1 MLFQGGLLATLAVL
15 SAAPGTRVSAL
26 PAAVVANG
34 ELNLNSARGTAVPAL
49 STVYPEPDVTS
60 STSTSSITTTPSRGV
75 ILKTTSSSSK
85 GPHVG
90 DVTWKWSPRPHTT
103 VGTAPSD
110 TGAAEPPRIWAPP
123 ILRPSHRGTP
133 VEHDDS
139 SPHSSH
145 TTTTTSSPTRPST
158 PPLGVHIRGALSTS
172 TTLQSAPSVTPAHY
186 PVPAPVPAPAPVSV
200 PGSPFQDI
208 TTDYL
213 VPTPPVENYQPWEES
228 SKLPPP
234 PGCSCTVQPYSDW
247 RECGC
252 TGQRGYHW
260 IEGSKLVHQNDVF
273 IQVPTTIPITATWV
287 DGALVPLATSEPT
300 PAVNKP
306 EAELSS
312 SAIEKRKLKIK
323 WNEVWQYF
331 SRRLPD
337 LPPLPFKPAT
347 ASKWLGRWEKAGLI
361 SDKGRDDWK
370 FCTWNNGFSNY
381 DFVKNQWNKRPKGEK
396 RDLAETDPEAPAEPS
411 ITPHPKLTEEQ
422 LQRKKKLEAE
432 FEEVTNEKI
441 RLLRRFFK
449 LFDEH
454 VERARQKYVMDA
466 QEKMALNEVKYNQ
479 AKIDLL
485 EMERKW
491 LLEDIR
497 ELDPDDEA
505 YWKDVYPDSD
515 SDEEEEEEEVPV
527 STRYKSSDKPPTWRR
542 LGKRRVTA
550 DVEQP
555 IDLVYLE
562 GIGYVS
568 PDDLLTRDSPELPA
582 ALLESEEYADYPWF
596 YVSHEIETGNTKRG
610 NEKQGVVY
618 WACRAVLLGGGE
630 VTCERV
636 DLSWLGRYLN
646 PYEWFEERW
655 EEHPQDLNDDAE
667 DWGAKKA

>member
-1 MLFQGGLLATLAVL
+1 MLFKGGLLATLAVL
-15 SAAPGTRVSAL
+15 SAPPGTRVSAL
-26 PAAVVANG
+26 PAAVVLVANG

-49 STVYPEPDVTS
+49 STVSVGPDIIS

-75 ILKTTSSSSK
+75 ILKTTSSSS
-85 GPHVG
+85 
-90 DVTWKWSPRPHTT
+90 
-103 VGTAPSD
+103 SD
-110 TGAAEPPRIWAPP
+110 TGAAKPSWIGPPP
-123 ILRPSHRGTP
+123 IFWPGYRGPP
-133 VEHDDS
+133 VEDHDSDS
-139 SPHSSH
+139 SLYSSY
-145 TTTTTSSPTRPST
+145 TATTTTSPTWTST
-158 PPLGVHIRGALSTS
+158 PPLGVHIRGALSTTTFQS
-172 TTLQSAPSVTPAHY
+172 TPSVTPVHY
-186 PVPAPVPAPAPVSV
+186 PVPVPVPAPAPAPVSV

-208 TTDYL
+208 TTGYL
-213 VPTPPVENYQPWEES
+213 VPTPAPVENYQPWEES

-234 PGCSCTVQPYSDW
+234 PDCSCTAVPYSDW
-247 RECGC
+247 TECGC
-252 TGQRGYHW
+252 TGQRGHHW
-260 IEGSKLVHQNDVF
+260 IEGSKLVHQNGVF
-273 IQVPTTIPITATWV
+273 IHVPTTIPITATWV
-287 DGALVPLATSEPT
+287 DGTLLPLATSEPT
-300 PAVNKP
+300 PINKL

-312 SAIEKRKLKIK
+312 SAVEKRKLKKVK

-347 ASKWLGRWEKAGLI
+347 AKKWLGHMEKAGLI

-370 FCTWNNGFSNY
+370 LSTWNDGFSHY
-381 DFVKNQWNKRPKGEK
+381 DFVKDQWNKRPKGEK
-396 RDLAETDPEAPAEPS
+396 RDLTETDPEAPAEPS
-411 ITPHPKLTEEQ
+411 ITPHPTLTEEQ

-432 FEEVTNEKI
+432 FEEVSNELI
-441 RLLRRFFK
+441 RLGRRVFK

-454 VERARQKYVMDA
+454 VARARQRYVMDA
-466 QEKMALNEVKYNQ
+466 QEKVALNEVKYNR
-479 AKIDLL
+479 ARMDML
-485 EMERKW
+485 EIEWKF
-491 LLEDIR
+491 LLEDIK
-497 ELDPDDEA
+497 ELDPVDEA
-505 YWKDVYPDSD
+505 YWTDVYPDSDSD

-527 STRYKSSDKPPTWRR
+527 STRYKSSEKPPTRRR

-550 DVEQP
+550 DVEQA

-582 ALLESEEYADYPWF
+582 ALLESEEYADYPWL
-596 YVSHEIETGNTKRG
+596 YVSHEIVTGNTKRG
-610 NEKQGVVY
+610 NDKQGVVY
-618 WACRAVLLGGGE
+618 WACRAVLLGRGE